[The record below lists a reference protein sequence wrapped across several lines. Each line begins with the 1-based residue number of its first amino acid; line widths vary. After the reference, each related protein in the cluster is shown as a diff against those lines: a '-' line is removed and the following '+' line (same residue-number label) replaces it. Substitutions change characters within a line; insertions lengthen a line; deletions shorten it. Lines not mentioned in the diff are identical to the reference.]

1 MPNFVTVNC
10 VLVFINGIS
19 ADFIFLM
26 LAMVHFE
33 DQHTHTFLR
42 IFSREDQEEEV
53 ILKQTEPE
61 MVENLQKD
69 EQQLTSCDNI

>member
-1 MPNFVTVNC
+1 MAFQQ
-10 VLVFINGIS
+10 
-19 ADFIFLM
+19 IFLVM

-42 IFSREDQEEEV
+42 TFSREDQEEEV

-61 MVENLQKD
+61 MVAKLQKD

>member
-1 MPNFVTVNC
+1 MAFQQI
-10 VLVFINGIS
+10 L
-19 ADFIFLM
+19 FLM

-33 DQHTHTFLR
+33 DPHTHTFLR
-42 IFSREDQEEEV
+42 TFSREDQEEEV